1 MYNLIELR
9 KQEPSV
15 KAMMDKLHIMQ
26 QPSGYVDQVIMKWHL
41 DEQGKQ
47 FPFSLAMR
55 DLFTGAYCDNS
66 RLVMAA
72 ISQVS
77 AWIWGKMTPVAQL
90 SDTTAIFPFKRFL
103 HAEQNQ
109 LRAELKAMHEDQQS
123 ELSYKCGYYEL
134 LRMLTRALDKLDAFM
149 DDPKKSR
156 TLRDSVRNG
165 AFVWR
170 PNYTTGKLGRAEDQA
185 WAKRIGAKVGNKRM
199 DSDWPEGRYSWLDEA
214 GKPLGPFAEQSPQ
227 CLLHA
232 ELKHH
237 TAEPDEP
244 EDKQDAPVNK
254 SLIAKPKAE
263 PSEPEPGVAGE
274 LKVVTELDKMADVEY
289 EDKVEIGPDSDD
301 DIKLEDGTKLKDGLK
316 EGTKHEAIEVQ
327 LDFNLKTTTTEEL
340 DDMIVSGKWLER
352 LSARRVFRKRA
363 YDQLLQSTLKAKKA
377 KAKGEERS
385 AEVQAAA

>member
-1 MYNLIELR
+1 
-9 KQEPSV
+9 
-15 KAMMDKLHIMQ
+15 
-26 QPSGYVDQVIMKWHL
+26 MKWHL

-47 FPFSLAMR
+47 FPFSLALR

-109 LRAELKAMHEDQQS
+109 LRSELKAMHEEQGS

-170 PNYTTGKLGRAEDQA
+170 PNYTTGKLERAEDQA

-214 GKPLGPFAEQSPQ
+214 GKPLGPFAEKSAQ
-227 CLLHA
+227 CLLHQ

-263 PSEPEPGVAGE
+263 PSEPKPSEPKPSEPKPSSSAE
-274 LKVVTELDKMADVEY
+274 LKLVAELDKMKDFEY
-289 EDKVEIGPDSDD
+289 EDKVEIGPDEDD
-301 DIKLEDGTKLKDGLK
+301 DTKLEDDTQPHSWHGTSLLLLFLKVWG
-316 EGTKHEAIEVQ
+316 
-327 LDFNLKTTTTEEL
+327 
-340 DDMIVSGKWLER
+340 
-352 LSARRVFRKRA
+352 
-363 YDQLLQSTLKAKKA
+363 
-377 KAKGEERS
+377 
-385 AEVQAAA
+385 